1 MKNKL
6 VAFLWLAIASISCS
20 SDDNPSGTT
29 AVNYYPLTTGN
40 SWSYEV
46 EGETTQTDI
55 LTVGDDITINGK
67 TYKKM
72 LTETTP
78 TGMYC
83 TFLNN
88 NGLRKNDNKVL
99 LSGAI
104 TFDLGLTAPFEFQL
118 DDFVILKENA
128 SSNETLA
135 TKTGTI
141 DQDFD
146 GIPVTIDY
154 TLKTVGV
161 ESLPT
166 FTTSRGEVYTDV
178 KKVKFTISLKVVAV
192 VTIPG
197 SPIPF
202 NVTLL
207 NTQDVVTA
215 NQFYAKEIGMVY
227 AENVISYN
235 LAINPDDFDLPIPQS
250 ATQTQKEF
258 LTIYDVE

>member
-6 VAFLWLAIASISCS
+6 VAFLWLSIFSISCS
-20 SDDNPSGTT
+20 SDDDTVDNT
-29 AVNYYPLTTGN
+29 AVNYFPLKTGN
-40 SWSYEV
+40 SWNYEI

-55 LTVGDDITINGK
+55 LTVGEDITLNGK

-72 LTETTP
+72 VTTTTP

-88 NGLRKNDNKVL
+88 NGLRKNENKVL

-104 TFDLGLTAPFEFQL
+104 TFDLGLSAPFEFQL

-128 SSNETLA
+128 ASNETLA
-135 TKTGTI
+135 TKTGTFN
-141 DQDFD
+141 QDFD
-146 GIPVTIDY
+146 GIPVTVDY
-154 TLKTVGV
+154 SLKAVGV

-166 FTTSRGEVYTDV
+166 FTTSRGEVYSDV

-197 SPIPF
+197 SPIPL
-202 NVTLL
+202 NVTIL

-215 NQFYAKEIGMVY
+215 NQFYAKEIGMIY

-235 LAINPDDFDLPIPQS
+235 LAINPDDFNLPIPQT

-258 LTIYDVE
+258 LTIYNVE

>member
-6 VAFLWLAIASISCS
+6 VAFLWLAIASVSCS
-20 SDDNPSGTT
+20 SDDDSSGTT
-29 AVNYYPLTTGN
+29 AVNYYPLTSGN
-40 SWSYEV
+40 SWNYEV
-46 EGETTQTDI
+46 EGETVQTDV
-55 LTVGDDITINGK
+55 LTVGDDVTINGK

-104 TFDLGLTAPFEFQL
+104 TFDLGLSAPFEFQL

-128 SSNETLA
+128 TSNETLS

-141 DQDFD
+141 NQDFD

-166 FTTSRGEVYTDV
+166 YTTTRSEVYTDV

-192 VTIPG
+192 VSIPG
-197 SPIPF
+197 SPIPL
-202 NVTLL
+202 NVTIL

-258 LTIYDVE
+258 LTTYIVN

>member
-6 VAFLWLAIASISCS
+6 VAFLWLAIASVSCS
-20 SDDNPSGTT
+20 SDDDSSGTT
-29 AVNYYPLTTGN
+29 AVNYYPLTSGN
-40 SWSYEV
+40 SWNYEV
-46 EGETTQTDI
+46 EGETVQTDV
-55 LTVGDDITINGK
+55 LTVGDDVTINGK

-104 TFDLGLTAPFEFQL
+104 TFDLGLSAPFEFQL

-128 SSNETLA
+128 TSNETLS

-141 DQDFD
+141 NQDFD

-166 FTTSRGEVYTDV
+166 YTTTRGEVYTDV

-192 VTIPG
+192 VSIPG
-197 SPIPF
+197 SPIPL
-202 NVTLL
+202 NVTIL

-258 LTIYDVE
+258 LTTYIVN

>member
-1 MKNKL
+1 M
-6 VAFLWLAIASISCS
+6 F
-20 SDDNPSGTT
+20 
-29 AVNYYPLTTGN
+29 
-40 SWSYEV
+40 
-46 EGETTQTDI
+46 
-55 LTVGDDITINGK
+55 
-67 TYKKM
+67 
-72 LTETTP
+72 TETTP
-78 TGMYC
+78 TGFFC
-83 TFLNN
+83 KFLNN

-104 TFDLGLTAPFEFQL
+104 TFDLGLSAPFEFQL

-166 FTTSRGEVYTDV
+166 FTTPRGEVYTDV

-207 NTQDVVTA
+207 NTQVKI
-215 NQFYAKEIGMVY
+215 QLLKQIILLL
-227 AENVISYN
+227 ENVNQEIKTN
-235 LAINPDDFDLPIPQS
+235 K
-250 ATQTQKEF
+250 ATTDCFTTQF
-258 LTIYDVE
+258 L

>member
-6 VAFLWLAIASISCS
+6 VAFLWLAIASVSCS
-20 SDDNPSGTT
+20 SDDDSSGTT
-29 AVNYYPLTTGN
+29 AVNYYPLTSGN
-40 SWSYEV
+40 SWNYEV
-46 EGETTQTDI
+46 EGETVQTDV
-55 LTVGDDITINGK
+55 LTVGDDVTINGK

-104 TFDLGLTAPFEFQL
+104 TFDLGLSAPFEFQL

-166 FTTSRGEVYTDV
+166 FTTTRGEVYTDV
-178 KKVKFTISLKVVAV
+178 KKVKFTIALKVVAV
-192 VTIPG
+192 ITIPG
-197 SPIPF
+197 SPIPLS
-202 NVTLL
+202 VTIL

-215 NQFYAKEIGMVY
+215 NQYYAKEIGMVY

-258 LTIYDVE
+258 LTTYIVN